1 MAALE
6 FICLDAD
13 NLPPKAVL
21 AVKTG
26 SVRRQVKL
34 EVNHPFVVPDPGKSS
49 AQVELALFQQLASQ
63 LLPDEGTADTTCAI
77 PVRRPDGT
85 ASQVKLSIH
94 RGASSLASKAAAEDD
109 TIGVTKDYLDQHHLQ
124 QRVQGLI
131 QDVLREQP
139 QDPYRYMLTQLRKV
153 QAGEETLPEM
163 PLQEGAALAA
173 AAAETA
179 AAAIPPEKPKE
190 PEEPLVPRPP
200 DKPKP
205 SGARPA
211 PAAGRQIKVQVD
223 TKSWK
228 LSTHVVRTVLESPRV
243 RKVGEDSIRM
253 GVAKQQSVGMT
264 SSILEQAREKAVK
277 KALGGATPKD
287 MAKVLV
293 RASIRT
299 AAVYLSKEYNRALTK
314 WSVSYFLHQA
324 VQVIGEQ
331 GDKHGVLSSK
341 VIETKEPTPIVLL
354 DTSASWAEWLS
365 PASSKSSSPV
375 PKSARSTP
383 VGGR

>member
-6 FICLDAD
+6 FICLEAK
-13 NLPPKAVL
+13 NLPPKPVL

-34 EVNHPFVVPDPGKSS
+34 EVNHPFVVPEPGSS
-49 AQVELALFQQLASQ
+49 SVQVELALFQQLASQ
-63 LLPDEGTADTTCAI
+63 LLPDEGTAETTCAI

-94 RGASSLASKAAAEDD
+94 RGASAASKAATEDD
-109 TIGVTKDYLDQHHLQ
+109 TLGVTKDYLDQHHLQ

-153 QAGEETLPEM
+153 QAGEETLPEV
-163 PLQEGAALAA
+163 PLKEGAALAA
-173 AAAETA
+173 AAAEA
-179 AAAIPPEKPKE
+179 AAAKPPAEKPKD

-223 TKSWK
+223 TKGWK
-228 LSTHVVRTVLESPRV
+228 LSKHVVRSILESPRV
-243 RKVGEDSIRM
+243 RKVGEASIRM
-253 GVAKQQSVGMT
+253 GVAQQQSVGMT
-264 SSILEQAREKAVK
+264 SSILERAREKAIK

-293 RASIRT
+293 KASVKT

-314 WSVSYFLHQA
+314 WSISYFLQQA
-324 VQVIGEQ
+324 VQTISEQ
-331 GDKHGVLSSK
+331 GDQHGVLSSK
-341 VIETKEPTPIVLL
+341 TTETKAPTPIVFL

-383 VGGR
+383 VGAR